1 MIINLHFN
9 QFTGNLFH
17 FESSMVTLD
26 RNVKYEFGVRFFHLT
41 LTSEP
46 TKKEHDLWSL
56 SSNLVDRSPTNQF
69 RSVSY
74 FILPKTLS
82 QGWEPSSVVFYPLEK
97 HQLENPVFFIERI
110 PRDKQIDTTT
120 FHTLHQVLLS
130 KRDMGNLL
138 MQLIVTG

>member
-26 RNVKYEFGVRFFHLT
+26 RNMKYEFGVRFFHLT
-41 LTSEP
+41 LTAEP
-46 TKKEHDLWSL
+46 VKKEQDLWSL
-56 SSNLVDRSPTNQF
+56 STNLVDRSPTNQF

-110 PRDKQIDTTT
+110 PRDKQIDIS
-120 FHTLHQVLLS
+120 HAHI
-130 KRDMGNLL
+130 
-138 MQLIVTG
+138 QLEIRKCSDSQNH